1 MEFHSLRSGA
11 DELECGRQDIVE
23 TQLHNATAAP
33 GHLSAEIRSNG
44 AGRTYSECGRQWTN
58 EIQSLLATA
67 RPARNRLKPVRHV
80 PGALIT
86 AEEGEMKGLLFH
98 RSARSEPIPEEHM
111 PRDIDVKLPEPP
123 VNEVPRDLTRDPERD
138 AMMSA
143 AAAYD
148 RAARRQVELQEML
161 IKAQLGLEAKNR
173 EIAKLELDLATERN
187 RVTNYQNERDQA
199 VQDRSDLAA
208 FVAGIRAQF
217 ERFELPMPIIRRGK
231 RRPSIAADANGGS
244 ESAMSDARTSEE
256 PVAGGP
262 PLLARPEP
270 LLDQ

>member
-1 MEFHSLRSGA
+1 VSLNPFQRSKP
-11 DELECGRQDIVE
+11 DI
-23 TQLHNATAAP
+23 
-33 GHLSAEIRSNG
+33 IR
-44 AGRTYSECGRQWTN
+44 EH
-58 EIQSLLATA
+58 EM
-67 RPARNRLKPVRHV
+67 PV
-80 PGALIT
+80 
-86 AEEGEMKGLLFH
+86 
-98 RSARSEPIPEEHM
+98 
-111 PRDIDVKLPEPP
+111 DIEVKLPEPI
-123 VNEVPRDLTRDPERD
+123 NETSPPRDPERD

-148 RAARRQVELQEML
+148 RAARRTAELQEML

-231 RRPSIAADANGGS
+231 RKPAVAADTNGNG
-244 ESAMSDARTSEE
+244 ETAMPDAGTSGEA
-256 PVAGGP
+256 VAGP
-262 PLLARPEP
+262 ASVLAQRTP
-270 LLDQ
+270 LLDE